1 MNLKHYSE
9 IMNWR
14 IRPALTDKSVSVLQ
28 RHQVFADSKMGA
40 ERV

>member
-1 MNLKHYSE
+1 MNLEHYCE

-14 IRPALTDKSVSVLQ
+14 IRPALTDKSASVLQ
-28 RHQVFADSKMGA
+28 RHQVSADSKMGA